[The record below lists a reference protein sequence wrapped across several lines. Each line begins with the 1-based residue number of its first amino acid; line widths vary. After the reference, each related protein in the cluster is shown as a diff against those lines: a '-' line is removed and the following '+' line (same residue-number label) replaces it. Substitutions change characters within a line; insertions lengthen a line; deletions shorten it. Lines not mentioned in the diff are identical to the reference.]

1 MYSVIFFKLKLYLP
15 DKIVR
20 DFNTRVVNSSI
31 EMSYFGLLL
40 LLIV

>member
-15 DKIVR
+15 DKIVI
-20 DFNTRVVNSSI
+20 DFNTRVVNSCI